1 VTVTGRAE
9 TSSALTDLLLRGR
22 VEEAYRVEAEQ
33 LDGHRMADW
42 LEWLHPEFRYEVP
55 IPLARDDPGQPQYS
69 STGFLAVEVRGSIE
83 LWVQR
88 VSGDLIELAYA
99 ENPPV
104 RTRHF
109 ITNVRIARGEVRG
122 HLNVASNV
130 LLTWSR
136 RSDSPLFASGERHDV
151 LGDRGDHGFLL
162 RSRRVLLD
170 SEVVH
175 LNHLRVIF

>member
-1 VTVTGRAE
+1 MTLTEPAE
-9 TSSALTDLLLRGR
+9 ISSALTDLLLRTR
-22 VEEAYRVEAEQ
+22 VEEAYRAEAAQ
-33 LDGHRMADW
+33 LDAHRMAEW

-55 IPLARDDPGQPQYS
+55 IPVARDDPGQPQYS

-109 ITNVRIARGEVRG
+109 VTNVGIARSEETG
-122 HLNVASNV
+122 HLHVVSNV
-130 LLTWSR
+130 LVTWSR
-136 RSDSPLFASGERHDV
+136 RSDPPLFASGERHDV
-151 LGDRGDHGFLL
+151 LVDRGDGGLLL

-175 LNHLRVIF
+175 LSHLRVIF